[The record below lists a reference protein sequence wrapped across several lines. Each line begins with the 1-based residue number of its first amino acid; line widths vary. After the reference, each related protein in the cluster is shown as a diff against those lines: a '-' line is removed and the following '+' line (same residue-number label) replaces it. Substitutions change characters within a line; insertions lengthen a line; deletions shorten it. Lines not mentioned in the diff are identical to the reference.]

1 MEIPTLSL
9 AMLRGKKV
17 WSREGCEGQVDP
29 CSRACSL
36 PGSRAFAVASSA
48 LPWQLPAPGF
58 PADLAPE
65 PRASAAS
72 RSLLYRRSQRSLA
85 FLPPAF
91 PRSPSHSL
99 FLSFPFLLF
108 SSFFFSFGRVERPS
122 RPRPKE
128 VVDRR
133 RKEISRA
140 ISRLR
145 RATTR
150 ARPRAYTRA
159 HTGTR
164 YPLTHRQ
171 CVPLSYQLIAGR
183 SLSAWDVFSHGLHF
197 ARPPPCAR
205 PRVPARPVSAQRNA
219 RRCKIAG
226 N

>member
-1 MEIPTLSL
+1 MRRPSRSLQPSLQLARVSSFRGGKQCLALATSGTRLPREPCPGTESLRSLEIPSLSALPTLS
-9 AMLRGKKV
+9 RIPP
-17 WSREGCEGQVDP
+17 SRFSP
-29 CSRACSL
+29 L
-36 PGSRAFAVASSA
+36 PFSFA
-48 LPWQLPAPGF
+48 
-58 PADLAPE
+58 
-65 PRASAAS
+65 
-72 RSLLYRRSQRSLA
+72 
-85 FLPPAF
+85 
-91 PRSPSHSL
+91 
-99 FLSFPFLLF
+99 FPFLSSRSFSSPLF
-108 SSFFFSFGRVERPS
+108 SSLSFSFGRVERPS

-219 RRCKIAG
+219 RRCKLAG

>member
-1 MEIPTLSL
+1 MRRS
-9 AMLRGKKV
+9 
-17 WSREGCEGQVDP
+17 
-29 CSRACSL
+29 
-36 PGSRAFAVASSA
+36 
-48 LPWQLPAPGF
+48 
-58 PADLAPE
+58 
-65 PRASAAS
+65 S
-72 RSLLYRRSQRSLA
+72 RSLQPSLQLARVSSFRGGKQRLALATSGTRLPRGPCPGTESLRDPFFIGA
-85 FLPPAF
+85 PNALPHSSLPLFPAPLLIRFSF
-91 PRSPSHSL
+91 P
-99 FLSFPFLLF
+99 FLSFLFLLF

-219 RRCKIAG
+219 RRCKLAG